1 MRMNGKEDN
10 FISVVMYIHNDAMLL
25 KEFLQTITDNLLN
38 NFKKSEL
45 IVVNDFSKDDGVK
58 IIEDFAR
65 QRKDLVISVI
75 NMSFFHGV
83 EAAITAGV
91 DLAIG
96 DYVFEFEHINVDY
109 PADAMMAIYE
119 QALSG
124 YDVVSAVPNKKSY
137 FTAWGFYLLYNRYKR
152 SMTNNKLC
160 SETFRIVSRRAI
172 NRINTMGVT
181 IPYRKLMY
189 INSGLPVYNLEY
201 EPITSKK
208 YKLDSNT
215 NRQRI
220 NLAMDSFMLFTS
232 YMQRISLTICLSFF
246 LIAMGMCVYSVYS
259 YISCS
264 ETTKSWIGIWVFL
277 AIAMSGIF
285 LLLSIMIRYMS
296 LILDTVFKKSKYTIE
311 SIVKL
316 SE

>member
-1 MRMNGKEDN
+1 MEIIDKEQN
-10 FISVVMYIHNDAMLL
+10 FISVVAYIHNDVALL
-25 KEFLQTITDNLLN
+25 EDFLNKISDNLMK

-45 IVVNDFSKDDGVK
+45 IIVNDYSQDNSLE
-58 IIEDFAR
+58 IIKEFIR
-65 QRKDLVISVI
+65 NKPEYVVSVV

-109 PADAMMAIYE
+109 TNDMMMKVYYE
-119 QALSG
+119 VLKG

-137 FTAWGFYLLYNRYKR
+137 ITALGFYFLYNKYKT

-172 NRINTMGVT
+172 NRINSMGRT

-189 INSGLPVYNLEY
+189 INSGLPVYNLIY
-201 EPITSKK
+201 KPVTNKK
-208 YKLDSNT
+208 YKLDRESNK
-215 NRQRI
+215 QRL
-220 NLAMDSFMLFTS
+220 NLALDSFMLFTT
-232 YMQRISLTICLSFF
+232 YMQRLSGFICLLFF
-246 LIAMGMCVYSVYS
+246 IIAIGMCGYSIYT
-259 YISCS
+259 YIKYP
-264 ETTKSWIGIWVFL
+264 ETTGNWAGIMAFV

-285 LLLSIMIRYMS
+285 LILSIAIRYMS
-296 LILDTVFKKSKYTIE
+296 LILAIVFRKNKYTIE
-311 SIVKL
+311 SINKL
-316 SE
+316 NE